1 MCEDNFIIT
10 NDERELVIE
19 CIEREIKA
27 TEPRVDDDPVFV
39 AYAECKIDNLKLI
52 ITRMR
57 EYL

>member
-10 NDERELVIE
+10 HDERELVIE

-27 TEPRVDDDPVFV
+27 TEPREDDDPMFV
-39 AYAECKIDNLKLI
+39 SHAECKIENLKLI
-52 ITRMR
+52 INRMR